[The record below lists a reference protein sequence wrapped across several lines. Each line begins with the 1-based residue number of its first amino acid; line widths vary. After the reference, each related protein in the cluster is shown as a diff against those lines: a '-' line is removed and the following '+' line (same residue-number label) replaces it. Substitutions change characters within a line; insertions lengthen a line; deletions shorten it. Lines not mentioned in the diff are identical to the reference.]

1 MSSSSTAPRSRRGAA
16 SQPEIRVADLDDL
29 DALVALENRCFET
42 DRLSRRSFRYLL
54 KQGHAVTHVAEL
66 GGEIAGYVMTLFSR
80 GTSMARIYSI
90 AVDPAARGRGVGKV
104 LVETAEQTAAR
115 AECRD
120 IRLEIRRDNP
130 SSIALFTG
138 LGYRQFGVVSDYYDD
153 HMEALRF
160 QKSLAPELPLEL
172 VKVPYYPQSLDF
184 TCGPAALMMAMAAV
198 RSDTR
203 LDRKL
208 ELRLWREATT
218 IFMTSGHG
226 GCGPHGLALAAWNR
240 GFGAEVFVNARGTL
254 LVDTVRNPDKKE
266 VMRLV
271 QADMEAQMRAQGIP
285 LRVKALGAAEL
296 EKSTAAGAV
305 PLVLISSYRIYRERF
320 PHWVVVTGFDE
331 QYIFM
336 HDPYIDSES
345 GETVSDCIN
354 MPVLRRDFE
363 RMARYGRSGQ
373 KAVVLIYPDQ
383 EGLRG

>member
-1 MSSSSTAPRSRRGAA
+1 MSSSSTAPSRRTEVR
-16 SQPEIRVADLDDL
+16 PRPDIRLAELDDL
-29 DALVALENRCFET
+29 DTLVALENRCFQT

-54 KQGHAVTHVAEL
+54 KQGHAVTHVAEI
-66 GGEIAGYVMTLFSR
+66 GGEIVGYVMTLFSR

-90 AVDPAARGRGVGKV
+90 AVDPVARGRGAGRL
-104 LVETAEQTAAR
+104 LVETAEQAASR

-120 IRLEIRRDNP
+120 IRLEIRRDNKA
-130 SSIALFTG
+130 SIATFTG

-184 TCGPAALMMAMAAV
+184 TCGPAALMMAMTAV
-198 RSDTR
+198 RPGMR
-203 LDRKL
+203 LNRPL

-226 GCGPHGLALAAWNR
+226 GCGPHGLALAAWHR

-271 QADMEAQMRAQGIP
+271 QADMEAEMKTLGIP
-285 LRVKALGAAEL
+285 LRVKALGAADL
-296 EKSTAAGAV
+296 EKRTAAGAV

-336 HDPYIDSES
+336 HDPYIDVEA

-373 KAVVLIYPDQ
+373 KAVVLIHPDQ
-383 EGLRG
+383 EGLCG